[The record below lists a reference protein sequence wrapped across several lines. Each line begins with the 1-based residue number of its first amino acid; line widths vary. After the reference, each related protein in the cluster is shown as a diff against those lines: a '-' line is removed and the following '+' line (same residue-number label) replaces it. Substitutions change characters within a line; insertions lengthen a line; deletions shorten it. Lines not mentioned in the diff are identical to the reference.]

1 MARRYFITGEVA
13 NGEFV
18 SEEMSGSYEG
28 CQLAFITF
36 YSDEYITQSTPTA
49 GTVEFSLS
57 ADGFNYKTV
66 SSGSFNAAQ
75 AYTDSRTPPNAA
87 GLAVRAKI
95 TLSGV
100 NNSTHFKAC
109 VWRV

>member
-1 MARRYFITGEVA
+1 MARRYFINGEVA
-13 NGEFV
+13 NGDFV

-57 ADGFNYKTV
+57 ADGVNYKSV
-66 SSGSFNAAQ
+66 NSGSFNASQ
-75 AYTDSRTPPNAA
+75 AYEESRTPPNAS
-87 GLAVRAKI
+87 GLAIRAKVK
-95 TLSGV
+95 LAGV
-100 NNSTHFKAC
+100 AGATHFKAC

>member
-13 NGEFV
+13 NGDFF
-18 SEEMSGSYEG
+18 SEEMSGSYEN
-28 CQLAFITF
+28 CQLAFINF

-49 GTVEFSLS
+49 GSVDFSLS
-57 ADGFNYKTV
+57 ADGTNYRTV
-66 SSGSFNAAQ
+66 NSGSFSAAQ
-75 AYTDSRTPPNAA
+75 AYSDSRTPPNAN
-87 GLAVRAKI
+87 GLAVRAKL

-100 NNSTHFKAC
+100 NNATHFKAC